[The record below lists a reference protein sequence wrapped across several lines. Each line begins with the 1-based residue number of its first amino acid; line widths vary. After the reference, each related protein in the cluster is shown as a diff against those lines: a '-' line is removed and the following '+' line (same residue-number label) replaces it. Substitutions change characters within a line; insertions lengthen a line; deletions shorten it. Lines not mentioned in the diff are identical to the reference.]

1 MKKYYDT
8 DGPWTKGAFL
18 SAVEIMGDKIEV
30 DIPPPDLVNGW
41 ILRSLTNTFV
51 SVLFSMILTSSSDL

>member
-8 DGPWTKGAFL
+8 DGLWTKGAFL

-30 DIPPPDLVNGW
+30 DIPRPDLVNGW
-41 ILRSLTNTFV
+41 ILRPLTAKFV
-51 SVLFSMILTSSSDL
+51 SVLFLA

>member
-30 DIPPPDLVNGW
+30 DIPRPDLVNGW
-41 ILRSLTNTFV
+41 NRQICKCSFL
-51 SVLFSMILTSSSDL
+51 SMKVTSFNIQ